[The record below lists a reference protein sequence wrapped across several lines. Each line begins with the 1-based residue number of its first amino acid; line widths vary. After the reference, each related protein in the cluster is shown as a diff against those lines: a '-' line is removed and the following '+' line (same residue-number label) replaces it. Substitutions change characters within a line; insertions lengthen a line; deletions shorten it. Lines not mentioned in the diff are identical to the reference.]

1 MLYIACM
8 IILSDHSIRK
18 IICENF
24 DFWAT
29 QGEKLHEQVVYPSPG
44 SPPPPPPPPGPNTQI
59 RWKTCKYGLKYAL
72 HSLSGHFEWSQYQ
85 KNKFGN
91 FDFWAA
97 QGENCI
103 SRLCT
108 NPLGDTPPRT
118 TNTRIGW
125 KTRKYGLKHALHSLY
140 DHFKWSQYQ
149 KNNLRK
155 LRFLSYSGWKTAWA
169 GCVPIPWEP
178 PPPPPRPDLIPK

>member
-44 SPPPPPPPPGPNTQI
+44 SPPPPPPPGPNTQI

-85 KNKFGN
+85 KNKFRKLWFLSCPG
-91 FDFWAA
+91 WKLHK
-97 QGENCI
+97 QVVHQ
-103 SRLCT
+103 S
-108 NPLGDTPPRT
+108 LGRHPPPRT
-118 TNTRIGW
+118 PNTRIGW
-125 KTRKYGLKHALHSLY
+125 KTRKYGLKHALHSL
-140 DHFKWSQYQ
+140 DDDFKWSQYQ
-149 KNNLRK
+149 KKICENFDFWATQGEK
-155 LRFLSYSGWKTAWA
+155 LHKQVVYPSLGS
-169 GCVPIPWEP
+169 P

>member
-1 MLYIACM
+1 MPYIAWVV
-8 IILSDHSIRK
+8 ILSDHNIK
-18 IICENF
+18 
-24 DFWAT
+24 
-29 QGEKLHEQVVYPSPG
+29 
-44 SPPPPPPPPGPNTQI
+44 
-59 RWKTCKYGLKYAL
+59 KT
-72 HSLSGHFEWSQYQ
+72 S
-85 KNKFGN
+85 FGN

-178 PPPPPRPDLIPK
+178 PPPPPPPGPNTQIRWKTCKYGLKYALHSLSGHFEWSQYQKNKFRKLWFLSCPGWKTA